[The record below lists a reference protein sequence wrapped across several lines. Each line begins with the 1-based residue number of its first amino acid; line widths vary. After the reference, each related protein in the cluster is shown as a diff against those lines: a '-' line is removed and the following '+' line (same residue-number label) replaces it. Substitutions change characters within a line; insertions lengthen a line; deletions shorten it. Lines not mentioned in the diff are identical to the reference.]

1 MKVAAL
7 LFPDKIIIETINK
20 KDAGTWYSTGECTI
34 LPLNTSDV
42 ELGDCVLNHLKQS
55 KEREVSYDQIRE
67 NWKLIIKKAS
77 FKTEKAFLQYVKRV
91 SIILEGRKIVLEP
104 FKIDIPKKM
113 FYRLPDFI
121 KEIEYIPE
129 NFETIGKELRNSW
142 SKCFS
147 TS

>member
-1 MKVAAL
+1 MKVVAFL
-7 LFPDKIIIETINK
+7 LPDKMMIETLNK
-20 KDAGTWYSTGECTI
+20 KDAGTWYSTGDCTI
-34 LPLNTSDV
+34 LPLHASDV
-42 ELGDCVLNHLKQS
+42 ELGNCVLNHLKQS
-55 KEREVSYDQIRE
+55 KEKDSSYDQIRE
-67 NWKLIIKKAS
+67 NWKLMIKKAG

-91 SIILEGRKIVLEP
+91 SIIVDDRKMIFEP
-104 FKIDIPKKM
+104 FKINIPKKT

-129 NFETIGKELRNSW
+129 NFEAIGKELKNSW